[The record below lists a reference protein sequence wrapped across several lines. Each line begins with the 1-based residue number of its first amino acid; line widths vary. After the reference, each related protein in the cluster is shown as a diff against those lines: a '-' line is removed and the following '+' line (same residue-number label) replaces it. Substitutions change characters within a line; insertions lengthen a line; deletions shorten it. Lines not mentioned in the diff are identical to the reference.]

1 MCPFAMKRHAPGK
14 STNMNANLKF
24 RMRSFESNIRIASR
38 SLACLA
44 AQVLGVTLHATS
56 AIYQVQE
63 SSEKV

>member
-1 MCPFAMKRHAPGK
+1 MCPSAMKRHAPGK
-14 STNMNANLKF
+14 STNMNIKF
-24 RMRSFESNIRIASR
+24 RMRSFESNIHIANR